1 MLKLLGDISGYAVG
15 FRALRDAIEKPEVAV
30 DYRDLEYAEK
40 LEFVD
45 GVEPPLE
52 FVT

>member
-1 MLKLLGDISGYAVG
+1 VVN
-15 FRALRDAIEKPEVAV
+15 FRALRDVVQKDEVAV
-30 DYRDLEYAEK
+30 DYRDLEYGEK

-52 FVT
+52 FVS

>member
-15 FRALRDAIEKPEVAV
+15 FRALRDAIEKPVAV